1 MSVVFALLLFLQSDL
16 ERAQSLLREGK
27 TTEAQQAVDAALVSQ
42 PNSVPALTLQG
53 RVAMAQNNFD
63 QARKSFTRAAELAPQ
78 SANAQF
84 LLGFFHYVD
93 NDFVKAQPVLELAR
107 KLAPADA
114 RTALFL
120 ALTYEGLAQPARAEE
135 LFKESLRK
143 PTIETYV
150 AYARMLFSNGRL
162 DEAQTQVA
170 KALALDRSSREALY
184 ERARISFERNMFTEC
199 VSDGERALR
208 AVGDG
213 VTDRQI
219 HYLLSRAYGRL
230 GDSRR
235 AVSHKEQFEAIP
247 PRLIR

>member
-1 MSVVFALLLFLQSDL
+1 MNIVFALLLFVQSDL

-42 PNSVPALTLQG
+42 PDSVPALTLQG
-53 RVAMAQNNFD
+53 RLAMAMNNFD
-63 QARKSFTRAAELAPQ
+63 LARRSFTRAAELAPQ
-78 SANAQF
+78 SASAQF

-143 PTIETYV
+143 PTLETYV
-150 AYARMLFSNGRL
+150 AYARMLFSNGRV

-170 KALALDRSSREALY
+170 KALALDRNSREALY
-184 ERARISFERNMFTEC
+184 EQARLYFARNMFAEC
-199 VSDGERALR
+199 AGDGERALK

-230 GDSRR
+230 GDSGR
-235 AVSHKEQFEAIP
+235 AALHRERFEAIP